1 MSLKFYSN
9 YNAYVFIF
17 KGVKKKISGR
27 QVHDEDE
34 DVMELSSTK
43 GFYSFCKENKKY
55 CRPDFVISS
64 AMIP

>member
-1 MSLKFYSN
+1 MYT
-9 YNAYVFIF
+9 YFIS
-17 KGVKKKISGR
+17 GVKKNTSGR
-27 QVHDEDE
+27 QEHDEDE

-64 AMIP
+64 AMIS